1 MFDQIKTE
9 PMQFYQQ
16 QPMTNVNTSHMT
28 HQQQVTA
35 AILQHAQN
43 QRHPNNIQQQQQTAI
58 MIHENKNRTHHT
70 KLNIVSWTFSKKIW
84 VLSISFHVHSLQP
97 QQINENLMSNL
108 VDIKSEIINS
118 SSSSSSSQGHQ
129 PFHRNTTASLQ
140 PQPHRIIQ
148 TTSSPPADSHHT
160 PAMSRANSTSSTRS
174 NSSKPQACKVC
185 GKVLSSPSSYYVH
198 MKLHSGAK
206 PFQCTILWIFTICT
220 ALFINELLSQLI
232 RYSLRSCI
240 LS

>member
-16 QPMTNVNTSHMT
+16 QQMTNVNTSHMT

-43 QRHPNNIQQQQQTAI
+43 QRHPNNNMQQLQPTAI
-58 MIHENKNRTHHT
+58 MIHENKNRTNT
-70 KLNIVSWTFSKKIW
+70 KLNIVSWIFYLKIFEICFNEFSR
-84 VLSISFHVHSLQP
+84 SSLQP

-129 PFHRNTTASLQ
+129 PFHRNTIASLQ
-140 PQPHRIIQ
+140 PQSHRIIQ
-148 TTSSPPADSHHT
+148 TTSSPPADSQHT

-206 PFQCTILWIFTICT
+206 PFQCTIL
-220 ALFINELLSQLI
+220 
-232 RYSLRSCI
+232 
-240 LS
+240 